1 MSRRV
6 LFIAMWVL
14 SGGIILFGYV
24 QNEFEH
30 SDWARQ
36 SRAVT
41 AMAETWSGE
50 VGFEPTYAALEP
62 GAAEAIIAETGTQPA
77 PPHAAFDLNDD
88 YWGLPRNPGYE
99 TVAAHCSSCHS
110 LQLVMQ
116 QSRNERRWDEL
127 IEWMITTQNMARPPE
142 EDRQVMVAYLARN
155 FGEGS
160 N

>member
-6 LFIAMWVL
+6 LFIVMWVL
-14 SGGIILFGYV
+14 CGAIILVGYI

-30 SDWARQ
+30 ADWARQ

-41 AMAETWSGE
+41 AMAESWNGE
-50 VGFEPTYAALEP
+50 IGFEPTYAALEP
-62 GAAEAIIAETGTQPA
+62 AAEAPAEDEDETQASPA
-77 PPHAAFDLNDD
+77 HAVFDANDE

-99 TVAAHCSSCHS
+99 TVAAYCSACHS

-116 QSRNERRWDEL
+116 QNRNARRWDEL

-142 EDRQVMVAYLARN
+142 EDRQAMVDYLARN
-155 FGEGS
+155 FGDGS